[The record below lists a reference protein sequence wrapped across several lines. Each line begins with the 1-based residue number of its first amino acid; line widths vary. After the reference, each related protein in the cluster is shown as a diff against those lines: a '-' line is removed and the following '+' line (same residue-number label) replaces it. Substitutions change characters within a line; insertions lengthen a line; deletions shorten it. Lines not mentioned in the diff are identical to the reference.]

1 MVRVLEDLTDRPRS
15 ARGVFASVLSHNEA
29 KGMVPLVYLIG
40 LVAMIFTALSYAEMS
55 RAIPIAGSVYS

>member
-1 MVRVLEDLTDRPRS
+1 M
-15 ARGVFASVLSHNEA
+15 LSHNEA